1 MSKPK
6 FKVGDR
12 VVITD
17 TNIPGTAVGRRAVGK
32 ITTIYSHFIANDR
45 SFSEDYFDYIV
56 KPSFDYMVKRSYE
69 MYVNVR
75 EATAMDE
82 VLCDEL

>member
-12 VVITD
+12 VVITG
-17 TNIPGTAVGRRAVGK
+17 TNVPDMKIGIDAVGK
-32 ITTIYSHFIANDR
+32 IAKILAHYPTMLEDGDD
-45 SFSEDYFDYIV
+45 FSETNFDYIV
-56 KPSFDYMVKRSYE
+56 RTSSSIRL
-69 MYVNVR
+69 YVNVR